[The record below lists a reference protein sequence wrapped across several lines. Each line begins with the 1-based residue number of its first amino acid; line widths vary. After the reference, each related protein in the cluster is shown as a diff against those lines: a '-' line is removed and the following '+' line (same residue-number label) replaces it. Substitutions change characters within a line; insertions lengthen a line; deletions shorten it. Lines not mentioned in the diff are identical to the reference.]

1 MVPDTV
7 CLEKVL
13 HGGGNFNDMCF
24 EREMSGIEELNLR
37 VRYVFP
43 KCFCSRRNEERIVL
57 APDRQQRRFRLA
69 EIFLKFRIQLHVRRV
84 IQKQVELNLF
94 VPRAFKQC
102 SVQRVRL
109 RRNPL
114 RIRYT
119 FGVLPARPSG
129 CQNALAENVPILCR
143 WCTPV
148 LTDRTPCIAQAF
160 FVSISIL
167 RDYGVDFFW
176 MSHRQAETGWC

>member
-43 KCFCSRRNEERIVL
+43 KCFCSRRNEERIIL

-69 EIFLKFRIQLHVRRV
+69 EIFLKLRIKLYVRAV
-84 IQKQVELNLF
+84 IQKQIELDLL
-94 VPRAFKQC
+94 VPRAFEEC
-102 SVQRVRL
+102 RVQRVCL
-109 RRNPL
+109 RRHSL
-114 RIRYT
+114 RIRYAV
-119 FGVLPARPSG
+119 GVLPAGSSG
-129 CQNALAENVPILCR
+129 CQNTLTENIPILCR
-143 WCTPV
+143 RCSPIFSDWAP
-148 LTDRTPCIAQAF
+148 RIAQAF
-160 FVSISIL
+160 LVSIPI
-167 RDYGVDFFW
+167 
-176 MSHRQAETGWC
+176 